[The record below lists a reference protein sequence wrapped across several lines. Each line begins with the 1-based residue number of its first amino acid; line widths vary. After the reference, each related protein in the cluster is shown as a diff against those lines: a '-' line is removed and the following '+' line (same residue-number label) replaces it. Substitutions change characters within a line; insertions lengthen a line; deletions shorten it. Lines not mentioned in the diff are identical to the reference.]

1 MKKQNKLAGLQ
12 RRKAISG
19 YLFIMPFIVGFL
31 AFMVKP
37 FFESLYMSFCDI
49 ELGPGKFDKIFA
61 GLGNYK
67 WAFTIDAEFNRLLV
81 EETQKMFFN
90 ALAVMVLSF
99 FVALILNQ
107 KFKGRAFVRAVFF
120 LPVILS
126 SGVILGVE
134 YDKIGRAHV

>member
-49 ELGPGKFDKIFA
+49 ELGPGKFDKIFNVYEHTVA
-61 GLGNYK
+61 VQ
-67 WAFTIDAEFNRLLV
+67 IDGCEPSCGCWEL
-81 EETQKMFFN
+81 N
-90 ALAVMVLSF
+90 ASVHYS
-99 FVALILNQ
+99 
-107 KFKGRAFVRAVFF
+107 
-120 LPVILS
+120 PP
-126 SGVILGVE
+126 
-134 YDKIGRAHV
+134 H